1 MKTNKSTNQ
10 GYKIVEKTDRGYAGR
25 FNSPYCEPMGKSLS
39 LRFPESLDEFL
50 YMSCK
55 LLTLDDVLHEGHNL
69 LSKLNVMVSDEG
81 IFISHSILNAFDE

>member
-25 FNSPYCEPMGKSLS
+25 FNSPYSEPMGKSLS

-50 YMSCK
+50 VY
-55 LLTLDDVLHEGHNL
+55 LDEN
-69 LSKLNVMVSDEG
+69 
-81 IFISHSILNAFDE
+81 ILCD